1 MCGLWVAELE
11 QRTLTGIPSPFIG
24 PTAYLRCMHQD
35 FRVPKTLMQIRMR
48 VFRLLAGK
56 DGMCHCTDRPIR
68 HANRA
73 RSHTRGTHTRFR
85 SGKGM
90 LACSHTL
97 ALSLPLRLCL
107 SLSLCLAPSFL
118 FSLPSTPTP
127 RSRSDVLG
135 FNPHSFDPPSSSIG
149 RWSKS
154 FALFFKGV
162 EDLTC

>member
-48 VFRLLAGK
+48 VFRFLAGK

-85 SGKGM
+85 SGKASVQMHARM
-90 LACSHTL
+90 LSHSRPL
-97 ALSLPLRLCL
+97 SPSPSLPASL
-107 SLSLCLAPSFL
+107 SLSLSPSQ
-118 FSLPSTPTP
+118 FSVFTSKHTNTP
-127 RSRSDVLG
+127 
-135 FNPHSFDPPSSSIG
+135 
-149 RWSKS
+149 
-154 FALFFKGV
+154 
-162 EDLTC
+162 LTK

>member
-85 SGKGM
+85 SGKASVQMHARM

-107 SLSLCLAPSFL
+107 SLSLS
-118 FSLPSTPTP
+118 FSLSLSL
-127 RSRSDVLG
+127 SRSQFSV
-135 FNPHSFDPPSSSIG
+135 FT
-149 RWSKS
+149 SKHTNTP
-154 FALFFKGV
+154 
-162 EDLTC
+162 LTK